1 MIEAFANNLGSHL
14 GRHLFYWAVS
24 QPEVNGLNLRL
35 TELINKFHGPLERG
49 VQVLDHLL
57 TLEEEDFNGH
67 WGSAYRH
74 SYEPEYASSDGNQE
88 VLQQPA
94 SSREVLSPAVA
105 TLTTTTAG
113 VLAVSSGNNV
123 TNSSHISTSNSN
135 SEFNEITFIIQSV
148 KLTSLCAVLVAWISE
163 CECVSV
169 FVCVC
174 MFIEKSKLACF

>member
-1 MIEAFANNLGSHL
+1 MIEAFANSLGSHL

-57 TLEEEDFNGH
+57 TLEEDDFNGH

-94 SSREVLSPAVA
+94 NSREMLSPA
-105 TLTTTTAG
+105 TTTTTTAG
-113 VLAVSSGNNV
+113 VLAVTSGNIV
-123 TNSSHISTSNSN
+123 TSNNRISTSNPN
-135 SEFNEITFIIQSV
+135 SEFNEISYTIYAKCEINKFV
-148 KLTSLCAVLVAWISE
+148 SLGLVA
-163 CECVSV
+163 
-169 FVCVC
+169 
-174 MFIEKSKLACF
+174 